1 MSEKEKE
8 EKNVDETLEFINKI
22 LDYDKDTQNIFHRAS
37 KVDKKNQN
45 QRLKKAYQKNQNKNL
60 INQFLNGCKCQ
71 KIDLIFYVYHIRI
84 PQPEN

>member
-22 LDYDKDTQNIFHRAS
+22 LDYDKDAQNIFHRAS

-45 QRLKKAYQKNQNKNL
+45 QRLKKAYQKNENKNL
-60 INQFLNGCKCQ
+60 INQFLSGCKYQ